1 MKINPR
7 DIKLLLK
14 KLKKLDWLIPL
25 NAIFIAL
32 IGIVAIYSAT
42 YTRTTSFYSRQIIW
56 LILSMPVF
64 LVFSLIDYRLYSK
77 YSKFIYVSNLVFLAS
92 VFVFGTKVLGATRWI
107 RIGHISIQPSE
118 FAKLFIVL
126 TLCELLVNGFKD
138 NFWGFKAILKTVFH
152 IVPAFLLIAK
162 QPDLGTSLV
171 IAFIYIALIFLNGID
186 IKTYFSICF
195 SGILSVPL
203 IYFVFLKEYQKQRI
217 LTFLNPESDILGSGW
232 NVIQSM
238 IAVGSGGLTGKGLL
252 NGTQNKLKFL
262 PEAHTDFIYAV
273 LTEETGFLGGFLVL
287 FLYTILLFSI
297 IKIGQKCEDR
307 YGQLV
312 CYGIAIILF
321 FHTIVNIGMV
331 IGVMPVTGLP
341 LLLMN
346 YGGTSLVFVFAML
359 GIVESIRIYG
369 NK

>member
-1 MKINPR
+1 MKTSPR

-14 KLKKLDWLIPL
+14 KLKKLDLLLPL
-25 NAIFIAL
+25 NAFCIVA
-32 IGIVAIYSAT
+32 IGIVTIYSAT
-42 YTRTTSFYSRQIIW
+42 YTRTNIFYNKQIMW
-56 LILSMPVF
+56 LALSVPVF
-64 LVFSLIDYRLYSK
+64 IVFSLIDYRIYSK
-77 YSKFIYVSNLVFLAS
+77 YTKLIYVANLVFLSS
-92 VFVFGTKVLGATRWI
+92 VFILGTKVLGATRWI
-107 RIGHISIQPSE
+107 KIGPLSIQPSE
-118 FAKLFIVL
+118 FAKLFVVL

-138 NFWGFKAILKTVFH
+138 NFWGFKAILKTFIH

-171 IAFIYIALIFLNGID
+171 IIFICMILIFLNGID
-186 IKTYFSICF
+186 IKTYLSICLT
-195 SGILSVPL
+195 GILSMPL
-203 IYFVFLKEYQKQRI
+203 VYFVFLKDYQKQRI
-217 LTFLNPESDILGSGW
+217 LTFLNPEADILGSGW

-262 PEAHTDFIYAV
+262 PESHTDFIYAV

-307 YGQLV
+307 YGQLI

-346 YGGTSLVFVFAML
+346 YGGTSLVFVFTML
-359 GIVESIRIYG
+359 GIVESVRIYG